1 MKQIINNEVN
11 AFESFKN
18 TFGTIF
24 SKERIREEIRKDYH
38 NYETIYN
45 AVINKLTIKQYF
57 N

>member
-1 MKQIINNEVN
+1 MNQIINNEVN

-24 SKERIREEIRKDYH
+24 SKERIKEEIRKDYH

-45 AVINKLTIKQYF
+45 AVINKLIINQYF